1 VRLPSQ
7 TTLQVAGTQPASDPV
22 PPQLRQHAR
31 PRRSLFRRPS
41 LRPRADNFLNDQVF
55 DPDDFQR
62 DKLLIRGSRGAEVES
77 NGQRIGLLSQSALHG
92 VDDVNPDLK
101 FGMPQPSVG
110 NFEPSS
116 PTEAGS
122 EQLSDQRPRLCGEHL
137 DATGRP

>member
-1 VRLPSQ
+1 MP
-7 TTLQVAGTQPASDPV
+7 TTFSETSSRSAGRCD
-22 PPQLRQHAR
+22 
-31 PRRSLFRRPS
+31 
-41 LRPRADNFLNDQVF
+41 
-55 DPDDFQR
+55 
-62 DKLLIRGSRGAEVES
+62 AEVEGD
-77 NGQRIGLLSQSALHG
+77 GQRVGLLSQSALHG

-110 NFEPSS
+110 NFGPSS